1 MTGRQART
9 GEAVPPNPA
18 ARRVQAV
25 YYTLT
30 LGNTLAA
37 SFIWGINTLFLLD
50 AGLTNL
56 EAFAANAFFSVGMFI
71 FEIPTGVVADT
82 LGRRA
87 SYLLGT
93 VTLAVTTL
101 LYWLLWVWQSP
112 FWAWAIVSMLLGLGF
127 TFFSGAVDAWL
138 VDALHATEYRG
149 SLEAVF
155 GRALIVGSIAMLA
168 GSVLGGI
175 VAQLT
180 DLGVPFLIRG
190 GVLVLMFIVA
200 ALLMRDLG
208 FTPERGVG
216 PITATRTVL
225 RASIRYGLGNPP
237 VRWLMLATPF
247 TTGVGFYVFYALQ
260 PYLLELWGDE
270 GAYSIAGLAAA
281 ILSGA
286 GIVGGFLAPHVRRL
300 FRKRTSA
307 ILLATLSSVAVLIAL
322 AFTTNFWVALALLAA
337 WGIASSLDDPVH
349 RAYLNDMIPSKQR
362 ATVLSFDSLLGSAGG
377 AAFQPILGR
386 SADIW
391 GYPGSMFLSG
401 VVQVLAV
408 PFLYLSRRQGDAA
421 DVATEVATEEPAA
434 ETAPGAAPTTPP
446 TPPPASPPASP
457 PTT

>member
-1 MTGRQART
+1 MNA
-9 GEAVPPNPA
+9 A
-18 ARRVQAV
+18 ARSAPTARGVQAV

-56 EAFAANAFFSVGMFI
+56 EAFAANAFFSAGMFL

-93 VTLAVTTL
+93 ITLAVTTV
-101 LYWLLWVWQSP
+101 LYWLLWVWESP
-112 FWAWAIVSMLLGLGF
+112 FWAWAIVSVLLGLGF

-138 VDALHATEYRG
+138 VDALYATEYQG
-149 SLEAVF
+149 TLEAVF
-155 GRALIVGSIAMLA
+155 GRAMIVGSAAMLA
-168 GSVLGGI
+168 GSVLGGV

-180 DLGVPFLIRG
+180 DLGVPFLLRA
-190 GVLVLMFIVA
+190 GVLVLMLVVA

-208 FTPERGVG
+208 FIPERGAG
-216 PITATRTVL
+216 PIKATGNVL

-237 VRWLMLATPF
+237 VRWLMFTTPF
-247 TTGVGFYVFYALQ
+247 ITGVGFYVFYALQ

-281 ILSGA
+281 LLSGA
-286 GIVGGFLAPHVRRL
+286 GIVGGLLAPYVRRL

-307 ILLATLSSVAVLIAL
+307 ILLATVSSAVVLVAL
-322 AFTTNFWVALALLAA
+322 AFTTNFWVAIALVAA

-377 AAFQPILGR
+377 AVFQPILGR
-386 SADIW
+386 SADLG
-391 GYPGSMFLSG
+391 GYGASMLWSG
-401 VVQVLAV
+401 VI
-408 PFLYLSRRQGDAA
+408 AA
-421 DVATEVATEEPAA
+421 VATPFVLVSRAQK
-434 ETAPGAAPTTPP
+434 
-446 TPPPASPPASP
+446 PPADTAREVTPATDASLP
-457 PTT
+457 SV